1 MARAISELKQRIRE
15 ANDPELSEMLQEY
28 KEELF
33 NLRFQE
39 ANRELPNVKRIWF
52 VRKAIARIRTERRAR
67 GVAA

>member
-1 MARAISELKQRIRE
+1 MAQAISELKQRIRE
-15 ANDPELSEMLQEY
+15 ANDAELSEMLQEY

-52 VRKAIARIRTERRAR
+52 VRKAIARIRTEQRAR
-67 GVAA
+67 RMAA